1 MSDSDSVASNASNA
15 STEPWFCNSCL
26 QTSYL
31 DSQSFDLTK
40 RTINSCELCPNT
52 ECGILKETESGRFV
66 GYRGNKTKYLPSFCF
81 NLSNLLTLRFVH
93 ILCALYIPGVAFQD
107 TEKLWPVVLDEIPAQ
122 RWGEQACS
130 LCEDPCLTRTGIVI
144 KCDAGLCKTYF
155 HVTCGLAHGF
165 LVDPMQQVKQVIN

>member
-1 MSDSDSVASNASNA
+1 MWYFERNRVWKVRWL
-15 STEPWFCNSCL
+15 PWQQNDIPYF
-26 QTSYL
+26 
-31 DSQSFDLTK
+31 
-40 RTINSCELCPNT
+40 
-52 ECGILKETESGRFV
+52 FV
-66 GYRGNKTKYLPSFCF
+66 K
-81 NLSNLLTLRFVH
+81 LSNLLTLRFVH

-165 LVDPMQQVKQVIN
+165 LVDPMQQVKQVMKLRRRRNAYYYRYSLLSP